1 MWLACQGRGCMHPV
15 ARGHP
20 LRATHSRDGGGT
32 IGSVTMSKQAVARAR
47 RMPGAL
53 AFIDSMD
60 REQRSGA
67 ALLAGGLAYRLFFW
81 LVAFGL
87 VVAAAASFWVESS
100 EGSLVDAGKS
110 FGLSG
115 VAAQSAAT
123 AVKSGAHAR
132 WYFLGAG
139 LILLV
144 YFGIGAVRALRVAA
158 VIAWQLEPRRLRR
171 PLRAS
176 AAFTGIFVLG
186 LTTTMIVSWIRSHAP
201 GLGVLATAG
210 AGAAFLALALLAFRL
225 LPRPEHL
232 PAKAELPG
240 AVLVG
245 CGLTGIHLF
254 VVYYLSDKL
263 ERSPKLY
270 GALGAST
277 VVLVGLFLVARVL
290 VAALFLNATL
300 HERRRPWFTPSG

>member
-1 MWLACQGRGCMHPV
+1 
-15 ARGHP
+15 
-20 LRATHSRDGGGT
+20 
-32 IGSVTMSKQAVARAR
+32 
-47 RMPGAL
+47 MPGAL
-53 AFIDSMD
+53 AFFDSME

-87 VVAAAASFWVESS
+87 VVAAAASFWVTSS
-100 EGSLVDAGKS
+100 QHSLVEAAKS

-115 VAAQSAAT
+115 VAAHSAAA
-123 AVKSGAHAR
+123 AVSSGAHAR
-132 WYFLGAG
+132 WYLLVAG

-158 VIAWQLEPRRLRR
+158 FIAWQLEPQRLRK

-176 AAFTGIFVLG
+176 LAFTGIFVLG
-186 LTTTMIVSWIRSHAP
+186 LTTTMTASWLRGHAP
-201 GLGVLATAG
+201 GLGLLATAG
-210 AGAAFLALALLAFRL
+210 AGVAFLALAQLTFSL

-232 PAKAELPG
+232 PARAKLPG

-245 CGLTGIHLF
+245 CGLSAIHLF

-270 GALGAST
+270 GTLGAST

-290 VAALFLNATL
+290 VAAMFLNATL
-300 HERRRPWFTPSG
+300 HERRDGWFTRSG

>member
-1 MWLACQGRGCMHPV
+1 
-15 ARGHP
+15 
-20 LRATHSRDGGGT
+20 
-32 IGSVTMSKQAVARAR
+32 
-47 RMPGAL
+47 MPAAL
-53 AFIDSMD
+53 AFFDSME

-87 VVAAAASFWVESS
+87 LVAAAASFWVESS
-100 EGSLVDAGKS
+100 QKSLVDAGKS

-115 VAAQSAAT
+115 VAARSAAA
-123 AVKSGAHAR
+123 AVQSGAHAR
-132 WYFLGAG
+132 WYFLAAG

-158 VIAWQLEPRRLRR
+158 FIAWQLEPRRLRR

-186 LTTTMIVSWIRSHAP
+186 LTATTIASWVRSHAP
-201 GLGVLATAG
+201 GLGWLATGG
-210 AGAAFLALALLAFRL
+210 AGAAFLALALLAFSF
-225 LPRPEHL
+225 LPRPERL
-232 PAKAELPG
+232 AARAELPG

-290 VAALFLNATL
+290 VAAMFLNATL
-300 HERRRPWFTPSG
+300 HERRGTWFTRSG